1 MLVRVVR
8 LVRLVRLVSVV
19 LTCQVLGLIM
29 PPLQRCRHP
38 TGPPDWPALTV
49 QPRTAALYCD
59 PQLGDQLLRSRS
71 VLRSADD
78 VDVIIC
84 ITGTTISVPG

>member
-1 MLVRVVR
+1 MVMLVR

-38 TGPPDWPALTV
+38 TGPPGLSRLYNTVPLYRTV
-49 QPRTAALYCD
+49 QRSL
-59 PQLGDQLLRSRS
+59 LGDQLLQSRP
-71 VLRSADD
+71 VERRCDQ
-78 VDVIIC
+78 V
-84 ITGTTISVPG
+84 

>member
-1 MLVRVVR
+1 MVMLVR

-38 TGPPDWPALTV
+38 TAPPDCPDCTTLYHCTV
-49 QPRTAALYCD
+49 QRSL
-59 PQLGDQLLRSRS
+59 LGDQLLQSRP
-71 VLRSADD
+71 VERRCDQ
-78 VDVIIC
+78 V
-84 ITGTTISVPG
+84 